1 MARTRARRRRPHRA
15 SAAAQTSLNRPTADN
30 RVGASLQP
38 DACANIVMNRRKP
51 VARFLNREELERL
64 GAVLDRHA
72 GEHLWPVAAIRLLT

>member
-1 MARTRARRRRPHRA
+1 
-15 SAAAQTSLNRPTADN
+15 
-30 RVGASLQP
+30 
-38 DACANIVMNRRKP
+38 MNRRKP